1 MNSAQTPSPTPTTP
15 ATPQP
20 AGAIQ
25 PQVQAGQVQTP
36 KPPDPSPTVADVMKV
51 CPDSDINNVK
61 KYLPYVLKA
70 MAADGLTSKNQLVA
84 IIATIY
90 VETTPFAPIR
100 EYGRGAG
107 MGYAPYYGRG
117 FIQLTH
123 DYNYRAAG
131 QKLGIDLL
139 SNPDKALEPEFA
151 AKVLTF
157 FWRGGTGGNNPS
169 IPAEKGDWR
178 GVRREVNGGYTHLDK
193 FMGAV
198 ERGLQVFKS
207 GIDPKAIGAIPLDGS
222 YGLGCV
228 DAGSAGSRTLTGVHN
243 PTTQADALAYAL
255 GLHMRERDR
264 SHELNATINVA
275 SVPELLELDAQKT
288 FEVKGFGAE
297 LDGTFTTDEI
307 VFYPLDPRGL
317 IAEIHAFKPDP
328 NAPPPQIFLHDSQAG
343 LNPAQPSAPLGNVPV
358 GEIPQKIY
366 QAAIAAKGKSS
377 ANGPGNG
384 NVACAWCINVLVLP
398 AAGLKPIGSNP
409 NYVPSVVEALDG
421 GRGKK
426 VDASQAVSGDI
437 WISYD
442 MAHIGICT
450 SAGCATV
457 LSNSS
462 SKASFSWED
471 SRASVDASYRGP
483 TQAIYRVIS

>member
-1 MNSAQTPSPTPTTP
+1 MNSAQTPSSTTSITTP
-15 ATPQP
+15 ASQP

-25 PQVQAGQVQTP
+25 PQSQPGQVTTP
-36 KPPDPSPTVADVMKV
+36 KPPDPYPTVADVMKV
-51 CPDSDINNVK
+51 CPDADINNVK
-61 KYLPYVLKA
+61 NYLPLILKA
-70 MAADGLTSKNQLVA
+70 MATDGLISKNQLVA
-84 IIATIY
+84 IIATIH
-90 VETTPFAPIR
+90 VETTPFAPIP
-100 EYGRGAG
+100 EYGKGAG
-107 MGYAPYYGRG
+107 LGYAPYYGRG

-123 DYNYRAAG
+123 
-131 QKLGIDLL
+131 L
-139 SNPDKALEPEFA
+139 SNYQSASKKFGVDLVGNPDLALKPDLA
-151 AKVLTF
+151 AKILTW
-157 FWRGGTGGNNPS
+157 FWKGATGNNPS

-178 GVRREVNGGYTHLDK
+178 GVRLHVNGGYRHLDK
-193 FMGAV
+193 FLGAV

-255 GLHMRERDR
+255 GLHLRERDR

-275 SVPELLELDAQKT
+275 SVPEMLELDAQKT
-288 FEVKGFGAE
+288 LDVKGFGAE
-297 LDGTFTTDEI
+297 LDGTFTTDEL

-317 IAEIHAFKPDP
+317 IAELHAFKPDP
-328 NAPPPQIFLHDSQAG
+328 NARPPQVFLHDSQAG
-343 LNPAQPSAPLGNVPV
+343 LNPAQPSGPLENVPV

-366 QAAIAAKGKSS
+366 QAALSNKGKSS
-377 ANGPGNG
+377 AAGPGGG
-384 NVACAWCINVLVLP
+384 NVACAWCVNGYAIAP
-398 AAGLKPIGSNP
+398 AGLKPLGSNT

-426 VDASQAVSGDI
+426 VDPSQAVPGDI

-442 MAHIGICT
+442 MAHIGICMT
-450 SAGCATV
+450 AGCTRV

-462 SKASFSWED
+462 SKAAFSWED
-471 SRASVDASYRGP
+471 ARGQVDSYYGGP
-483 TQAIYRVIS
+483 TQAIYRVVN